1 MEPSVALHVPL
12 PWERLLWSGRSTLL
26 HQPPARYLLTDLRL
40 VRAVR
45 GRDAD
50 EILLDDIADVR
61 QTQSRL
67 DRLLGTSTL
76 VVQSRHHAFRIELS
90 GIRRGAQVAA
100 ILDLLSGDPQARRHE
115 EAVRAALRWDP
126 RGAPARGSHVVA
138 GLALLLITIFAVA
151 IGLHG
156 KADTVVYPADDP
168 IYPGGQKRSQADI
181 VRFMDQAV
189 LPWARTALGPIKG
202 GPDRITC
209 LTCHGL
215 DADDRAWR
223 MPAVA
228 RLPDPDLRSQG
239 WEQFGGMLDA
249 QMRNA
254 IYGYLAEPEKQS
266 RAAYMREVVMPGMAR
281 VLGRPAYDFTR
292 SYEYNRTRLALGCY
306 HCHRV
311 K

>member
-1 MEPSVALHVPL
+1 MAFHVL
-12 PWERLLWSGRSTLL
+12 QPWERLLWSGRPAFP
-26 HQPPARYLLTDLRL
+26 HPPRARYLLTDLRL
-40 VRAVR
+40 VRVVR
-45 GRDAD
+45 AGDAD
-50 EILLDDIADVR
+50 EILLDEIADIR
-61 QTQSRL
+61 QTYSRL

-76 VVQSRHHAFRIELS
+76 VVQSKRSALRIELW
-90 GIRRGAQVAA
+90 GVRRGAQLAA
-100 ILDLLSGDPQARRHE
+100 ILDLLSGDPHARLDD

-126 RGAPARGSHVVA
+126 RGTTPRLSPVVA
-138 GLALLLITIFAVA
+138 SLALVLTAIFAVA

-156 KADTVVYPADDP
+156 KGAAVVFPADDP
-168 IYPGGQKRSQADI
+168 IYPGGRKRAQADI
-181 VRFMDQAV
+181 VRFMEQAV
-189 LPWARTALGPIKG
+189 LPWARAALGPIEG
-202 GPDRITC
+202 GPDHVTC

-215 DADDRAWR
+215 DADARGWQ

-228 RLPDPDLRSQG
+228 RLPDPDLRGQG
-239 WEQFGGMLDA
+239 WEQFGGVMDA

-292 SYEYNRTRLALGCY
+292 SYEFNRTRLALGCY